1 MSERK
6 FIESQAIFP
15 FLEGLAADRHV
26 LVPVCEGN
34 SVVFRPLRKEIN
46 LELKRMPTLSPKE
59 VTFPRTEVLMSF
71 TVKKGDGEEQQENL
85 ESVEETADQEKK
97 TVVELHEHLPEEKTI
112 VFGSRPCGAKGKTI
126 FSRVY
131 ETDEIKDPYFIGRR
145 DNTIFVSIACAAPE
159 NTCFCTSVDGGPA
172 DTTGS
177 DVLLTPVSDGFVA
190 EAVTEA
196 GEELLQSQY
205 FGAAGDKESEAQA
218 VVEAAQ
224 ARLGDGSEFVKAREK
239 LIELFDNDEFWE
251 EMSAKCISCG
261 TCTYL
266 CPTCYCFNI
275 TDEMVNNSGKR
286 IRTWDNCMDSLFT
299 LEASGHNPRTVKAK
313 RLKNR
318 VGHKFSY
325 YPSLHDEV
333 IACCGCGRCIKSCPA
348 AVDIREIVKSAQ
360 EREDVNS

>member
-6 FIESQAIFP
+6 FIQSQSILS
-15 FLEGLAADRHV
+15 FLEGLAKDRRV
-26 LVPVCEGN
+26 LVPVCEGD
-34 SVVFRPLRKEIN
+34 SVIFRPLRKESR

-59 VTFPRTEVLMSF
+59 ATFPRTEILMTF
-71 TVKKGDGEEQQENL
+71 TTKKVTGEEEQESAEND
-85 ESVEETADQEKK
+85 EEAGKEKM
-97 TVVELHEHLPEEKTI
+97 VVELNENLPAEKTI
-112 VFGSRPCGAKGKTI
+112 VFGARPCGARGKTI

-131 ETDEIKDPYFIGRR
+131 ETADVKDPYFIARR
-145 DNTIFVSIACAAPE
+145 DNTLFVSIACDAPE
-159 NTCFCTSVDGGPA
+159 NTCFCTSVASGPA
-172 DTTGS
+172 DTAGS
-177 DVLLTPVSDGFVA
+177 DVLLIPVADGFVA

-196 GEELLQSQY
+196 GKELLQAEHFSP
-205 FGAAGDKESEAQA
+205 AGDKDGEAQA
-218 VVEAAQ
+218 VVLAAL
-224 ARLGDGSEFVKAREK
+224 AKLGDADDFTQAREK
-239 LIELFDNDEFWE
+239 LIELFEDDEFWAD
-251 EMSAKCISCG
+251 MSAKCISCG

-275 TDEMVNNSGKR
+275 TDEMVSNSGQR

-299 LEASGHNPRTVKAK
+299 LEASGHNPRTIKAK

-325 YPSLHDEV
+325 YPSLHEEI